1 MLDPDVTKLAD
12 LVEKWAN
19 LLKRYGA
26 NNDWVEWLEK
36 DVRYLRNSDFY
47 GVEHLLSAF
56 GGMGSITDFSLISE
70 SGSLLSRSRARFI
83 NRRYSRL
90 VTQVHE
96 LADRLRREELS
107 SSNRR

>member
-1 MLDPDVTKLAD
+1 MLHPEIAELAD
-12 LVEKWAN
+12 LVAKWAD
-19 LLKRYGA
+19 LLKRYHGK
-26 NNDWVEWLEK
+26 NDWIEWLEN
-36 DVRYLRNSDFY
+36 DVRYLHSDFY

-56 GGMGSITDFSLISE
+56 GGMGSIADFSLVSD
-70 SGSLLSRSRARFI
+70 SGSLFSRSRARFI

-90 VTQVHE
+90 VKQIYE